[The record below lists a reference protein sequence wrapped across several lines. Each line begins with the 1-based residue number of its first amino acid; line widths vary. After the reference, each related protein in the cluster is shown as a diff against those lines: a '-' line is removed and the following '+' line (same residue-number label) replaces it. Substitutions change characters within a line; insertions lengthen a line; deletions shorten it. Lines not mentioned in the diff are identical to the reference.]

1 LLNVELSKQQ
11 QSSDW
16 GADSLSDEQLKY
28 AASDVL
34 HLHQLRAKLDIMLA
48 REGRSEAAQAC
59 FDFLPTRA
67 ALDLEGWPEL
77 DIFAH

>member
-1 LLNVELSKQQ
+1 LT
-11 QSSDW
+11 
-16 GADSLSDEQLKY
+16 AEQLTN

-34 HLHQLRAKLDIMLA
+34 YLHQLRAKLDQMLA
-48 REGRSEAAQAC
+48 REGRARMAQAC

-67 ALDLEGWPEL
+67 ALDLEGWPDL